1 MADKIYTIPVNDA
14 FDKDCECPIC
24 AMYKELEN
32 NAVEYAMG
40 PSYMEDDIRAKTD
53 EFGFCQKHIKQVYDE
68 ENRLGF
74 ALVMKTHMDKVIADM
89 KSISAAPVKGRTLF
103 GKAQPASVSE
113 YAKKLKNSCF
123 VCQRIDNTFNRYM
136 DTLIVLY
143 KNDSAFRE
151 KYKACKGF
159 CTEHYGLLI
168 EVASAKLSGNVLQE
182 FVEVT
187 NSLYIKNMERVR
199 DDVEWFI
206 NKFDH
211 TYVNEPWK
219 NAKDS
224 LQRAMIKMNSF
235 LPDEG
240 KRKNKN

>member
-14 FDKDCECPIC
+14 FDSDCECPIC
-24 AMYKELEN
+24 AMYKELED

-53 EFGFCQKHIKQVYDE
+53 ELGFCQKHIKQVYDI

-89 KSISAAPVKGRTLF
+89 KRISETPVKGKTLF
-103 GKAQPASVSE
+103 GKAQPVSVSE
-113 YAKKLKNSCF
+113 YAKKLKSSCF
-123 VCQRIDNTFNRYM
+123 VCERINNTFNRYM
-136 DTLIVLY
+136 DTVIVLY
-143 KNDSAFRE
+143 KNDKAFRE
-151 KYKACKGF
+151 KYKASKGF
-159 CTEHYGLLI
+159 CTEHYGMLI
-168 EVASAKLSGNVLQE
+168 DAAASKMSGNILQE
-182 FVEVT
+182 FVDVT
-187 NSLYIKNMERVR
+187 NSLYISNMERVR

-211 TYVNEPWK
+211 TYANEPWK
-219 NAKDS
+219 NARDS
-224 LQRAMIKMNSF
+224 LPRAIVKTNSL

-240 KRKNKN
+240 KKKSR